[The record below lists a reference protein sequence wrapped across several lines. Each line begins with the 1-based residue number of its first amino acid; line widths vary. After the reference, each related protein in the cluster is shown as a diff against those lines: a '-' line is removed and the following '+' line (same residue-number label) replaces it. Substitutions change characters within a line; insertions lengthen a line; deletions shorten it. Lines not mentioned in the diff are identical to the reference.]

1 MITPAQPTSC
11 VDFIAVADSLGIEG
25 QETLSLSLSGP
36 GNVLFGISTL
46 NITITDAD
54 GTHAYIVYTII
65 IANIIYCTARNC
77 SCNAVL

>member
-1 MITPAQPTSC
+1 MITPAQPNPC

-46 NITITDAD
+46 DITITDAD
-54 GTHAYIVYTII
+54 GTHASFVYTIH
-65 IANIIYCTARNC
+65 NIILCTVQQEIMAR
-77 SCNAVL
+77 L